1 MVELLLAILLTL
13 TGIPRQVDAELTAS
27 AQRRAIEVQS
37 DWSHGGWVYGRDGH
51 AEIIA
56 ASYDADPVMGLA
68 LAWQGSPPHWSILT
82 DPKYDRIGC
91 AIAQVDTAFYG
102 VCLFRTG
109 SAPNVTQPTLPPP
122 NVSNPPESNNPPAP
136 SAPPILIPDTA
147 LEAP

>member
-1 MVELLLAILLTL
+1 MVEALLALLIAL
-13 TGIPRQVDAELTAS
+13 TGIPRTADAELSAI
-27 AQRRAIEVQS
+27 AQRRAVEIQS
-37 DWSHGGWVYGRDGH
+37 DWSHNQWVYGRDGH

-68 LAWQGSPPHWSILT
+68 LAWQGSPPHWAILT

-91 AIAQVDTAFYG
+91 AIAQVDTAYYG

-109 SAPNVTQPTLPPP
+109 SAPAPAPAPAPARASTSTT
-122 NVSNPPESNNPPAP
+122 PAP
-136 SAPPILIPDTA
+136 SAEPPPILIPDTA

>member
-13 TGIPRQVDAELTAS
+13 TGIPRTVDAELTAS
-27 AQRRAIEVQS
+27 AQRRVIEVQS
-37 DWSHGGWVYGRDGH
+37 DWSHGGWVYGQDGH

-68 LAWQGSPPHWSILT
+68 LAWQGSPPHWAILT

-91 AIAQVDTAFYG
+91 AIAQVADATYG
-102 VCLFRTG
+102 VCLFRSGTA
-109 SAPNVTQPTLPPP
+109 SIAPIGPTPTAPAPPTRT
-122 NVSNPPESNNPPAP
+122 EPAP
-136 SAPPILIPDTA
+136 SEPPILIPDTA

>member
-13 TGIPRQVDAELTAS
+13 TGIPRTVDAELTAS
-27 AQRRAIEVQS
+27 AQRRVIEVQS
-37 DWSHGGWVYGRDGH
+37 DWSHGGWVYGQDGH

-68 LAWQGSPPHWSILT
+68 LAWQGSPPHWAILT

-91 AIAQVDTAFYG
+91 AIAQVDTAYYG

-109 SAPNVTQPTLPPP
+109 SAPV
-122 NVSNPPESNNPPAP
+122 PAP
-136 SAPPILIPDTA
+136 VRTAPAPPMRTEPAPTSAPPILLPNTST
-147 LEAP
+147 EQP